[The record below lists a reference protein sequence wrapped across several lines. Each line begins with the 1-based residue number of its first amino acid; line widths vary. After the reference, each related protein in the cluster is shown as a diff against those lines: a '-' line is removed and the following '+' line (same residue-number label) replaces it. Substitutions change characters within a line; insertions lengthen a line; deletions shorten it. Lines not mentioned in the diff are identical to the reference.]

1 VKGIILAG
9 GTGTRLLPLT
19 RRISKQMLP
28 VYDKPM
34 IYYPLSTL
42 MLGGITEILII
53 TTVADAPAYKAL
65 LNDGSQWGISLS
77 YATQATP
84 RGLADAFIVGE
95 KFIDGDSCALILGDN
110 LIYGSHLSGLLRR
123 AANRE
128 VGATVFAYRV
138 DEPQHYGVVEF
149 DHTGSA
155 VTIEEKPTAP
165 RSDWAVTGLYFY
177 DREVCSIASK
187 IKPSARGELE
197 ITDVNRVYLEA
208 GCLNVEKL
216 SRGFAWFDTGTHE
229 NLSIAS
235 EFVRTVEKR
244 TGQQIGCPEE
254 VAYRMRYIDSGQ
266 LRGQANLHRNSGYGT
281 YLTKISDEP
290 PEELFGFLIPEAV
303 DYGSNR

>member
-1 VKGIILAG
+1 MKGIILAG

-155 VTIEEKPTAP
+155 VTIEEKPRPRAP
-165 RSDWAVTGLYFY
+165 
-177 DREVCSIASK
+177 
-187 IKPSARGELE
+187 
-197 ITDVNRVYLEA
+197 
-208 GCLNVEKL
+208 
-216 SRGFAWFDTGTHE
+216 
-229 NLSIAS
+229 
-235 EFVRTVEKR
+235 
-244 TGQQIGCPEE
+244 IGP
-254 VAYRMRYIDSGQ
+254 
-266 LRGQANLHRNSGYGT
+266 
-281 YLTKISDEP
+281 
-290 PEELFGFLIPEAV
+290 
-303 DYGSNR
+303 